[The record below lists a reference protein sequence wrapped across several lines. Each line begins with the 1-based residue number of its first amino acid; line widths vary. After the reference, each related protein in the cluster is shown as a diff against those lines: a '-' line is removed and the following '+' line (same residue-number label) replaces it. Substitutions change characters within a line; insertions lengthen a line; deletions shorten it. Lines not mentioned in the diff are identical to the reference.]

1 MWCRASTVQGD
12 DAVVV
17 FLQGEF
23 DLSSQAV
30 LGQALAT
37 AEAGSGD
44 VVVDLSRVTFMD
56 GTSLRRLLHSRR
68 ELLGAGRR
76 LVVRSP
82 SRPCRLLLEAAEVDV
97 DGEGGLSSPAVRGP
111 VGGAPDVG

>member
-12 DAVVV
+12 TAVVV

-23 DLSSQAV
+23 DLSSLTVLDHAV
-30 LGQALAT
+30 DSALAGT
-37 AEAGSGD
+37 GD

-56 GTSLRRLLHSRR
+56 GTSLRRLLQGRR
-68 ELLGAGRR
+68 DLWARGRR
-76 LVVRSP
+76 LAVRAP

-97 DGEGGLSSPAVRGP
+97 DGAGDLSSPPGRVARD
-111 VGGAPDVG
+111 GATG